1 MIVEVLIVS
10 EKDYPSH
17 YWRGIANKDFICDY
31 RLNAAAFQ
39 FDEEVREDGFK
50 ELSINWNDSDE
61 ALTTVLNQKKENGK
75 LQFSVGAAK
84 LELSKT
90 KQFLSAYIEREEF
103 NYERRPIEGNEFH
116 GNLLVK
122 ASIDKR
128 TRALVSHTLA
138 LIADT
143 NITYQDNSKD

>member
-1 MIVEVLIVS
+1 MLIVI
-10 EKDYPSH
+10 EKEYPSH
-17 YWRGIANKDFICDY
+17 YWRGIANKDFICDF

-39 FDEEVREDGFK
+39 FDDTIREDGFK

-61 ALTTVLNQKKENGK
+61 ALITVLSQKKANGK

-103 NYERRPIEGNEFH
+103 NYERRPIEGNEYH

-143 NITYQDNSKD
+143 NITYQTNSKEEQI